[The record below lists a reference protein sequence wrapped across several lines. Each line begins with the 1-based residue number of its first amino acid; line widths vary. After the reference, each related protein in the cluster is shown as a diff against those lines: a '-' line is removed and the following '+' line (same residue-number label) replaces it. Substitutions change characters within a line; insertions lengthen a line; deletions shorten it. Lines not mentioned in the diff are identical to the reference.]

1 MQLDFLEKP
10 MKTATLPAVRVAPE
24 IRDLAESVLRDG
36 ESLSMFIE
44 DSIKRQATYRKEDA
58 EFYARALRASAAVK
72 AGKMRTYTVDE
83 VMDGLRKI
91 TEQKK
96 RAKAAALKSSAA

>member
-1 MQLDFLEKP
+1 

-24 IRDLAESVLRDG
+24 VRDLAQSVLKEG
-36 ESLSMFIE
+36 ETLSMFIE

-83 VMDGLRKI
+83 VMGGLRNI
-91 TEQKK
+91 TEQAK
-96 RAKAAALKSSAA
+96 RKGAGQ